1 MAHSIELI
9 FDDATD
15 AALRRDW
22 TALAEAGLPSQARH
36 RSPTNR
42 PHVTVA
48 VSERISAAVDD
59 DLTEPARSLPM
70 PCRIGAV
77 MVFGRRSLTVVR
89 LVIPTES
96 LLRLH
101 RDVHERSVG
110 RQDPG
115 PFPHALP
122 GQWTPHVTV
131 CRRLPPSDLPAALEV
146 LGADD
151 VAGTFAALRRW
162 DGDARIDTVI
172 GVGRPPGGHPVG
184 EQP

>member
-1 MAHSIELI
+1 VAHSIELI

-42 PHVTVA
+42 PHVTLA
-48 VSERISAAVDD
+48 VSERISAAVDEE
-59 DLTEPARSLPM
+59 LTEAARSLPM

-77 MVFGRRSLTVVR
+77 VVFGRRSLTVVR
-89 LVIPTES
+89 LVIPSES

-110 RQDPG
+110 HQDPG

-131 CRRLPPSDLPAALEV
+131 CRRLPPGDLPAALEV

-172 GVGRPPGGHPVG
+172 GV
-184 EQP
+184 

>member
-1 MAHSIELI
+1 VAHSIELI

-15 AALRRDW
+15 DALRRDW

-42 PHVTVA
+42 PHVTLA
-48 VSERISAAVDD
+48 VSERISTAVDEE
-59 DLTEPARSLPM
+59 LTQAARSLPM
-70 PCRIGAV
+70 PCHIGAV

-89 LVIPTES
+89 LVIPSES

-110 RQDPG
+110 HQHPG

-131 CRRLPPSDLPAALEV
+131 CRRLPPGDLPAALAV

-172 GVGRPPGGHPVG
+172 GV
-184 EQP
+184 